1 MVISGQC
8 KASSTSE
15 KDMYKV
21 YISGQKKFGLDAFRL
36 FQESLEVV
44 GVNAPVGDCLFEEA
58 KLLGIPTYKQHGIVE
73 ESDVPYCDLI
83 VCAHSFD
90 YVTQAALN
98 KACFGGIGY
107 HPSLLPKLKGRNAVK
122 RAIELGLKETG
133 GSIYTLTE
141 KWDAGRVIYQEK
153 VAIPEGATSLS
164 LWVELLA
171 PLGLK
176 LFKRLIENLTIFGP
190 MWCEKYIKAYYA
202 DPLDEPDYR
211 LNEALSKV
219 E

>member
-1 MVISGQC
+1 
-8 KASSTSE
+8 
-15 KDMYKV
+15 MYKV

-36 FQESLEVV
+36 FNESFEVV

-58 KLLGIPTYKQHGIVE
+58 KLQGIPTYKQHGIVDE
-73 ESDVPYCDLI
+73 GDVPYCDLI

-90 YVTQAALN
+90 YVSMTALN
-98 KACFGGIGY
+98 KASFGGIGY

-141 KWDAGRVIYQEK
+141 KWDAGLVIYQEK
-153 VAIPEGATSLS
+153 VAIPEEATALS
-164 LWVELLA
+164 LWVETLA

-176 LFKRLIENLTIFGP
+176 LFRKLIADLTIFGP
-190 MWCEKYIKAYYA
+190 LWCEKFIKAYYA

-211 LNEALSKV
+211 LSEALSKV